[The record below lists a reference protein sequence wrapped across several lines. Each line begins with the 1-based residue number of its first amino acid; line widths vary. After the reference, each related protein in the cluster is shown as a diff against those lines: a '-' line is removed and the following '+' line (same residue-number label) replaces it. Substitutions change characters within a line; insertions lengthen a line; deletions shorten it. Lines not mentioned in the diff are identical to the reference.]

1 MNTAARLEQ
10 AAPPGQVLLGASTYR
25 LVRDAVVVEPLPALL
40 VKGNAEPLLAYRLL
54 KVLDMAQGR
63 CSSGQLCN
71 VGVDRLRREE
81 LLSRSSRYAA
91 AAALT
96 GGSARTVRRRMTDPG
111 FATAVSVRRAERVS
125 EVTGALVSLSARA
138 IRALEECLD
147 AERPS
152 DRIRAAQVVLASVHR
167 YREAA
172 EFEARLNELEGSSV
186 SSAGQAVRAW

>member
-1 MNTAARLEQ
+1 MHWPPCLPPRFCCEGLRERRHDMSEEIAATGGAP
-10 AAPPGQVLLGASTYR
+10 AAGRTRGRANDEILI
-25 LVRDAVVVEPLPALL
+25 EAL
-40 VKGNAEPLLAYRLL
+40 AE
-54 KVLDMAQGR
+54 GR
-63 CSSGQLCN
+63 T
-71 VGVDRLRREE
+71 
-81 LLSRSSRYAA
+81 YAA

-96 GGSARTVRRRMTDPG
+96 GGSARTVRRRMTDPD

-172 EFEARLNELEGSSV
+172 EFEARLNELEASSV
-186 SSAGQAVRAW
+186 SSAGQAVRAS